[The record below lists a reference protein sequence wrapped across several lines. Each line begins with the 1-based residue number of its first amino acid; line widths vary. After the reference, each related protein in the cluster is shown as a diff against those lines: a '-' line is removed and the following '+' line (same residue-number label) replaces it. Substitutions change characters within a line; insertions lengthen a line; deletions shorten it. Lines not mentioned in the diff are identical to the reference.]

1 MVKIRAALFVV
12 IASSSVAACIP
23 ALSKPKPPP
32 APPRDYQA
40 ERDAQKIERMEKLRA
55 KAMAAPGS
63 ASEAGDFAF
72 ALAGLHSDGVAAR
85 RNLAPTLVDDAAK
98 CLDQARDA
106 RPEEAHQMLGRK
118 GQLLIEAGRRD
129 DGFRAL
135 NESMDARPNL
145 RAFELLGKLY
155 KQQNQDRR
163 RGKAVQAHPATMRTD
178 IQRYDILHKCVAF
191 SGASTIEGGLR
202 WASAKDVE
210 FYRQAQAEVA
220 DANARHQEQQRI
232 EQKEEWQKQDR
243 ERIARAA
250 KRKAVSGS
258 ARRCIRCARPAA
270 GARTGCMGRCQSD
283 AWSCKS
289 SCR

>member
-1 MVKIRAALFVV
+1 MKIRAVLFVV
-12 IASSSVAACIP
+12 LTSSSVLACIP
-23 ALSKPKPPP
+23 GLSKPKPPP
-32 APPRDYQA
+32 APPRDHQA
-40 ERDAQKIERMEKLRA
+40 ERDAQKIERMEKLRV

-85 RNLAPTLVDDAAK
+85 RNLPPTLVDDAAQ
-98 CLDQARDA
+98 CLDQARTT
-106 RPEEAHQMLGRK
+106 RPEEAHELLSRK
-118 GQLLIEAGRRD
+118 GELLIAAGRQD

-135 NESMDARPNL
+135 RESMDARPNL
-145 RAFELLGKLY
+145 RAFELLGKSF
-155 KQQNQDRR
+155 KQQNQIDDLE
-163 RGKAVQAHPATMRTD
+163 KLCKQTLPAMRSET
-178 IQRYDILHKCVAF
+178 QRYVILDKCVAF

-210 FYRQAQAEVA
+210 FYRQKRAEVQ
-220 DANARHQEQQRI
+220 DANARFQEQKRV

-243 ERIARAA
+243 ERDR
-250 KRKAVSGS
+250 
-258 ARRCIRCARPAA
+258 ARREKDRCQRQCASVHSLCKASC
-270 GARTGCMGRCQSD
+270 GSTSGCLGRCQSD